1 MLTRV
6 CGQEHRRRRARA
18 GEGGCWV
25 RYIRARGGGEVDVQD
40 VSWDGGIEDLVFG
53 AGGGEREEL
62 LGRGRREGKLLATG
76 WW

>member
-1 MLTRV
+1 
-6 CGQEHRRRRARA
+6 
-18 GEGGCWV
+18 
-25 RYIRARGGGEVDVQD
+25 VQD